1 MHPIRVSGKPRRGQ
15 FLGLLLALV
24 AAVGVLAGCGSS
36 KSSST
41 PSAGKTT
48 SSSSTSSSS
57 ASTTSASTTAASTTS
72 ATTTTPSSGGSSA
85 GVASA
90 WTEPNGNQAGTRD
103 VTSSINSSNVTQL
116 KQSWATPITGK
127 SSAFGNLSSNAV
139 VVDGVAYFQ
148 DIDSGVYAIK
158 VSTGKVLWHTKYNS
172 LSEGPNG
179 VNVTDGKVYGATATN
194 AFALSAATGEQLW
207 SKKLI
212 RNSGEGIDEAPAVHD
227 GTVYVSTVPGN
238 AKAFYT
244 GNGVA
249 VLWAMDAKT
258 GKMKWKWNEVPYSLW
273 GNKKVNSGGGQWQP
287 PTFDSAGHLY
297 LEVANPAPFVGDK
310 SYPGKKVYPN
320 GSSHP
325 GDNLYTDSVVELNP
339 ANGKMIWHYQL
350 IPHDILDW
358 DLNNQAMITQAHG
371 KEIIVSAGKAGIAI
385 ANDAKTGKLLW
396 KDKLGKRNGHDN
408 DNLLALHHQY
418 SKLKKTPYT
427 QLPGNI
433 GGVETPY
440 ATDGTTAYFPVNL
453 LAAKIYSQ
461 TKFSIGNAAA
471 APGEMV
477 AIDQA
482 TGKIKWQHH
491 FPHTPYGAATVS
503 NDLVWTTTFDGTLW
517 ALNKNTGAVVWHQ
530 KLPAGT
536 NAPLAIDGDYVLL
549 GTGFPQGATQKAT
562 FVAYKLGGGS
572 SSGSTATSSNSSTSS
587 TTTSAT
593 TSASTTA
600 SSGGSSTAVSLK
612 AGATVFKSTCAS
624 CHTLAAAG
632 STGTVGPNLDQLK
645 PSDALVVHQVTNG
658 GGGMPAFGSSLS
670 KSQIQSVAKYVST
683 VAGKPVK
690 GKVKSSGG
698 GGGP

>member
-1 MHPIRVSGKPRRGQ
+1 MEV
-15 FLGLLLALV
+15 LGHLSRSRILGALLVVV
-24 AAVGVLAGCGSS
+24 AAVALLAGCGGSS
-36 KSSST
+36 K
-41 PSAGKTT
+41 K
-48 SSSSTSSSS
+48 SSS
-57 ASTTSASTTAASTTS
+57 ASTSSSTSMSSSTSTATSS
-72 ATTTTPSSGGSSA
+72 ATTTSGATTTSPSAGSSTSA
-85 GVASA
+85 AAAA
-90 WTEPNGNQAGTRD
+90 WTQPNGDLAGTRD
-103 VTSSINSSNVTQL
+103 VQSSINSSNVNQL
-116 KQSWATPITGK
+116 GVAWKVPITGK
-127 SSAFGNLSSNAV
+127 AYAYGNFSTNAV
-139 VVDGVAYFQ
+139 VVGGVVYFQ
-148 DIDSGVYAIK
+148 DLASGVYAVK
-158 VSTGKVLWHTKYNS
+158 MSTGKVLWHTQ
-172 LSEGPNG
+172 LHSENIGPNG
-179 VNVTDGKVYGATATN
+179 INVADGKVFGATVTN
-194 AFALSAATGEQLW
+194 AFALSATTGEQLW
-207 SKKLI
+207 SKKLT
-212 RNSGEGIDEAPAVHD
+212 RNAGEGIDMAPAIHD

-238 AKAFYT
+238 AKGFYE

-249 VLWAMDAKT
+249 VLWAMDAAT

-310 SYPGKKVYPN
+310 SYPGKKVYPW

-325 GDNLYTDSVVELNP
+325 GHNLYTDSVVQLNP
-339 ANGKMIWHYQL
+339 ATGKMIWHYQL

-358 DLNNQAMITQAHG
+358 DLNNQAMITQANG
-371 KEIIVSAGKAGIAI
+371 KEIIISAGKAGIAI

-408 DNLLALHHQY
+408 DNILSLHHEY

-440 ATDGTTAYFPVNL
+440 ATDGTTAYFSVNL

-461 TKFSIGNAAA
+461 SKFSIGNAAA

-491 FPHTPYGAATVS
+491 FPHTSYGAATVS

-517 ALNKNTGAVVWHQ
+517 ALNKDTGAAVWHH

-536 NAPLAIDGDYVLL
+536 NSPLAVDGNTVVL
-549 GTGFPQGATQKAT
+549 GAGFPEGAGQKPEIVAYQIGAT
-562 FVAYKLGGGS
+562 GGGS
-572 SSGSTATSSNSSTSS
+572 SSSG
-587 TTTSAT
+587 
-593 TSASTTA
+593 ASTKPA
-600 SSGGSSTAVSLK
+600 SGGSATAVSLK
-612 AGATVFKSTCAS
+612 AGMKVFSSTCAS

-645 PSDALVVHQVTNG
+645 PSDALVVKQVTNG

-683 VAGKPVK
+683 VAGTKKSKP
-690 GKVKSSGG
+690 GQGG

>member
-1 MHPIRVSGKPRRGQ
+1 VASSIKASNVSK
-15 FLGLLLALV
+15 LGV
-24 AAVGVLAGCGSS
+24 AWKMPLSS
-36 KSSST
+36 KGGPYGNFST
-41 PSAGKTT
+41 NP
-48 SSSSTSSSS
+48 
-57 ASTTSASTTAASTTS
+57 
-72 ATTTTPSSGGSSA
+72 
-85 GVASA
+85 
-90 WTEPNGNQAGTRD
+90 
-103 VTSSINSSNVTQL
+103 
-116 KQSWATPITGK
+116 
-127 SSAFGNLSSNAV
+127 V
-139 VVDGVAYFQ
+139 VVNGVAYFQ
-148 DIDSGVYAIK
+148 DISSGVYAVK
-158 VSTGKVLWHTKYNS
+158 LSTGKLLWHTKYNS
-172 LSEGPNG
+172 IDEGPNG
-179 VNVTDGKVYGATATN
+179 VNVADGKVYGATATN

-212 RNSGEGIDEAPAVHD
+212 RNKGEGIDMAPAIHD

-238 AKAFYT
+238 AKVFYQ
-244 GNGVA
+244 GDGVA

-258 GKMKWKWNEVPYSLW
+258 GKMKWKWNEVPYGLW
-273 GNKKVNSGGGQWQP
+273 GNKKVNSGGGQWQA
-287 PTFDSAGHLY
+287 PTFDAAGHLY
-297 LEVANPAPFVGDK
+297 LNVANPAPFVGSK
-310 SYPGKKVYPN
+310 AYPGKKVWAN

-325 GDNLYTDSVVELNP
+325 GPNLYTDSVVELNP

-358 DLNNQAMITQAHG
+358 DLNNQAMITQGAGG

-482 TGKIKWQHH
+482 TGKIKWQHK
-491 FPHTPYGAATVS
+491 FPHTPYGAATVT
-503 NDLVWTTTFDGTLW
+503 NDLVFTTTFDGTVW
-517 ALNKNTGAVVWHQ
+517 ALNKGTGAVVWHH

-536 NAPLAIDGDYVLL
+536 NAPLAIDGDYVVL
-549 GTGFPQGATQKAT
+549 GAGFPQGAGQKAT
-562 FVAYKLGGGS
+562 LVAYKIG
-572 SSGSTATSSNSSTSS
+572 ATGSTSS
-587 TTTSAT
+587 TTS
-593 TSASTTA
+593 SSSTA
-600 SSGGSSTAVSLK
+600 SSGGGSSTSGAVSLK
-612 AGATVFKSTCAS
+612 TGASVFKSSCAS

-632 STGTVGPNLDQLK
+632 SNGTVGPNLDQLK
-645 PSDALVVHQVTNG
+645 PSDALVTKQVTNG
-658 GGGMPAFGSSLS
+658 GGGMPAFGGQLS
-670 KSQIQSVAKYVST
+670 KTQIASVAKYVST
-683 VAGKPVK
+683 VAGTK
-690 GKVKSSGG
+690 KSNPNAGG
-698 GGGP
+698 GGSP

>member
-1 MHPIRVSGKPRRGQ
+1 M
-15 FLGLLLALV
+15 
-24 AAVGVLAGCGSS
+24 
-36 KSSST
+36 
-41 PSAGKTT
+41 
-48 SSSSTSSSS
+48 
-57 ASTTSASTTAASTTS
+57 
-72 ATTTTPSSGGSSA
+72 
-85 GVASA
+85 
-90 WTEPNGNQAGTRD
+90 
-103 VTSSINSSNVTQL
+103 
-116 KQSWATPITGK
+116 PITGK
-127 SSAFGNLSSNAV
+127 AYSFGNLSSNAV
-139 VVDGVAYFQ
+139 VVGGVAYFQ
-148 DIDSGVYAIK
+148 DLSSGVYAVK
-158 VSTGKVLWHTKYNS
+158 MSTGKVLWHTQYH
-172 LSEGPNG
+172 SENIGPNG
-179 VNVTDGKVYGATATN
+179 INVADGKVYGATVTN
-194 AFALSAATGEQLW
+194 AFALSATTGEQLW
-207 SKKLI
+207 SKKLT
-212 RNSGEGIDEAPAVHD
+212 RNAGEGIDMAPAIHD

-238 AKAFYT
+238 AKGFYD

-273 GNKKVNSGGGQWQP
+273 GNKKVNSGGGQWQA

-325 GDNLYTDSVVELNP
+325 GNNLYTDSVVELNP

-358 DLNNQAMITQAHG
+358 DLNNQAMITQGAGG

-408 DNLLALHHQY
+408 DNLLALHHEY

-461 TKFSIGNAAA
+461 TKFSIGNPAT
-471 APGEMV
+471 APGLMV

-491 FPHTPYGAATVS
+491 FPHTPYGSATVS

-517 ALNKNTGAVVWHQ
+517 ALNKSTGAAVWHT

-536 NAPLAIDGDYVLL
+536 NAGLAIDGNTVVL
-549 GTGFPQGATQKAT
+549 GAGFPEGAGQKPT
-562 FVAYKLGGGS
+562 FIAYRIGAKGTAS
-572 SSGSTATSSNSSTSS
+572 SSGSSQG
-587 TTTSAT
+587 
-593 TSASTTA
+593 A
-600 SSGGSSTAVSLK
+600 SSSGVGSSSSTAVSLK
-612 AGATVFKSTCAS
+612 AGQKVFESTCAS

-632 STGTVGPNLDQLK
+632 STGTVGTEPGSAQALRRAGDQAGHQRRWRDAGVRQQPEQDADLVGRPVRLDRGRQAGQGRGQEVQRRGRRAVNR
-645 PSDALVVHQVTNG
+645 PASGVRG
-658 GGGMPAFGSSLS
+658 GHRPPGRRGSAPASCLRGAGDRDRDRGAGIRTRIHGFGDRAHSH
-670 KSQIQSVAKYVST
+670 
-683 VAGKPVK
+683 
-690 GKVKSSGG
+690 
-698 GGGP
+698 